1 MKTPHCWDTVL
12 VQKLALLVLGL
23 ALALTF
29 ATVARA
35 ETLSDYQPRS
45 LVDAEIALEQG
56 QPERALS
63 HLHRGRAI
71 LRDGRFRLQR
81 EAIACQ
87 AYVQLQDVEQAAQ
100 VCNEVVAYDTDE
112 VITDGYDSPV
122 R

>member
-45 LVDAEIALEQG
+45 LIDAEVALEQG
-56 QPERALS
+56 QPERALGALDEADALLAAAANAGFDADS
-63 HLHRGRAI
+63 IRVSVSQ
-71 LRDGRFRLQR
+71 DGVP
-81 EAIACQ
+81 E
-87 AYVQLQDVEQAAQ
+87 
-100 VCNEVVAYDTDE
+100 
-112 VITDGYDSPV
+112 
-122 R
+122 